1 MRLYPRA
8 MNRYTVLLSV
18 LLVLRRALA
27 WTTLPDE
34 LLKTPFGYQVLSD
47 KTPILP
53 GGVVKCDTPFKCKA
67 AVVGDS
73 VGSCTICEAEIG
85 IPASPYYGADTD
97 VEVSPYDLLHLPV
110 IGSESARDS
119 GDSGDSGDRSSGSRG
134 STSEACPSRI
144 DDEFVLPC
152 CMPLR
157 DLTGALTI
165 KAAPTSLI
173 EEGRQQQRLRSHRTG
188 ASETTKQEFVSSVLP
203 CCGSGPSCCRW
214 CKDICD
220 DLEKS
225 VPRLQRLWW
234 SLCNGEDSTEGT
246 EKDEF
251 YKTIASAMYPRK
263 TVGGGGMSSSPL
275 GKMMTRL

>member
-1 MRLYPRA
+1 MARP
-8 MNRYTVLLSV
+8 
-18 LLVLRRALA
+18 

-47 KTPILP
+47 RTPTLA
-53 GGVVKCDTPFKCKA
+53 GGVIKCDTPFLCKA

-85 IPASPYYGADTD
+85 IPASPYYGADLD
-97 VEVSPYDLLHLPV
+97 VEVSPYDLQHLPGV
-110 IGSESARDS
+110 GAGSESGSQNGGS
-119 GDSGDSGDRSSGSRG
+119 GDSGSSSGSSG
-134 STSEACPSRI
+134 SSGSGSSGSASEACPSRV

-157 DLTGALTI
+157 DLTGTLTI
-165 KAAPTSLI
+165 KAAPTSLL
-173 EEGRQQQRLRSHRTG
+173 EEKLRRRSRGRRRVEAGGKKHG
-188 ASETTKQEFVSSVLP
+188 FISSVLP
-203 CCGSGPSCCRW
+203 CCGTGPACCRW

-220 DLEKS
+220 DLENS

-251 YKTIASAMYPRK
+251 YNKIANAMYPRK
-263 TVGGGGMSSSPL
+263 TVGGGGMSNSPMGQAMNSKAGAAAGMAAGL
-275 GKMMTRL
+275 LRL